1 MFFNYRSGKR
11 DVEYCEKEINLQR
24 KRPSSVGSRSRFS
37 FEEVSFSKSHS
48 FNNGP
53 YKPFVRRRKESSAS
67 AGSRPGSVRSDPAD
81 RSSFRKSG
89 TCVSPNL
96 RKRKTSKV
104 FADIEQT
111 EKNLSRNSSPRDS
124 GVVVNP
130 SPTFQRN
137 SLRKSFNM
145 NEMTTT
151 LKCNDSPKGR
161 NKYSP
166 LGSPAIIKR
175 KTNIRSRNYDRDS
188 MDSGLFSNRT
198 SAANSIHVQD
208 IENDNDLTPPPV
220 FVDETL
226 LSPESPRQR
235 KVHVS
240 PNSSTK
246 IKSGVRRK
254 MSLPTFGTTEKL
266 EKEEIVT
273 SPSSETLSGV
283 ITRTTPNIKWDDE
296 SEWPEWKLNIRV
308 SQFPDQETT
317 L

>member
-1 MFFNYRSGKR
+1 MFLNHRSEKR
-11 DVEYCEKEINLQR
+11 GAEYCEKEINLQR

-37 FEEVSFSKSHS
+37 FEEVSFSKSYS
-48 FNNGP
+48 SNNGP

-67 AGSRPGSVRSDPAD
+67 VGSRPGSVRSDPAD

-89 TCVSPNL
+89 TCASPNL
-96 RKRKTSKV
+96 RKRKTSKL

-145 NEMTTT
+145 NEMAST

-175 KTNIRSRNYDRDS
+175 KINIRSRNYDRDS

-208 IENDNDLTPPPV
+208 IENDDLSLPPV

-235 KVHVS
+235 KVHIS
-240 PNSSTK
+240 QNSSTK
-246 IKSGVRRK
+246 RKSGVRRK

-266 EKEEIVT
+266 EKEEIVA
-273 SPSSETLSGV
+273 SPSSETLSGD
-283 ITRTTPNIKWDDE
+283 ITRTSPNAKWDDE